1 MANDNP
7 FDPKYSYGLLR
18 FLDTIPPEKPTN
30 ALADWMPPATTP
42 GVSGLLNALSPPS
55 PLASLYSAVASDLLG
70 PSTGL
75 TGSAVS
81 DLLGAP
87 PANPYSLAT
96 LTGLLAPPPSPL
108 GPGALS
114 GHFPLTDPPT
124 PFGALYP
131 PPAPAPP
138 VPPKP
143 VAPAVKRKAFF
154 SFHYDDIMRV
164 NVVRN
169 VWKIAHPDNALM
181 RSFYDSS
188 LWESRKLE
196 GDEAVK
202 RLIREG
208 VEYTS
213 AVCVLIGTETWSRR
227 WVRYEIARAII
238 DGRGLLGVHLNSIRH
253 HQTKTPHTRG
263 LNPLE
268 FMAVGKVQES
278 VLEPARYFPFEKQA
292 FPNGVGGYRWVWNRY
307 GDYTSSVVPPAWL
320 SDPAA
325 GYVTPLSQNASI
337 YDYIADNGHQNIG
350 GWIDGAAQSAGR

>member
-196 GDEAVK
+196 GDEAV
-202 RLIREG
+202 
-208 VEYTS
+208 
-213 AVCVLIGTETWSRR
+213 
-227 WVRYEIARAII
+227 
-238 DGRGLLGVHLNSIRH
+238 
-253 HQTKTPHTRG
+253 
-263 LNPLE
+263 
-268 FMAVGKVQES
+268 
-278 VLEPARYFPFEKQA
+278 
-292 FPNGVGGYRWVWNRY
+292 
-307 GDYTSSVVPPAWL
+307 
-320 SDPAA
+320 
-325 GYVTPLSQNASI
+325 
-337 YDYIADNGHQNIG
+337 
-350 GWIDGAAQSAGR
+350 